1 MSVHPM
7 HSWCSSRS
15 EKGSRFFKTG
25 VTDGCEPSVDVI
37 NQMQVLCKSNKYFKP
52 QNILPATPNLL

>member
-1 MSVHPM
+1 MSVH
-7 HSWCSSRS
+7 HTSSWCSSRPEEGYRS
-15 EKGSRFFKTG
+15 FKTG

-52 QNILPATPNLL
+52 QNILLAPPNLL